1 MASAPTS
8 VRSEASACLHT
19 LRLDLRVRGL
29 GETPRL
35 GLGLFAHLGDD
46 LGALLP
52 GLLAE
57 AGGFVPGLGELL
69 PVLLECP
76 LGLGLGL
83 LGALQAALDLLGPLP

>member
-1 MASAPTS
+1 VAS
-8 VRSEASACLHT
+8 
-19 LRLDLRVRGL
+19 LDLRVRGL

-35 GLGLFAHLGDD
+35 GLGLLTHLGDD

-69 PVLLECP
+69 PVLLEYP
-76 LGLGLGL
+76 LGFGLGL
-83 LGALQAALDLLGPLP
+83 LGALEAALDLLGPLP